1 MDKAQKLHANPAV
14 KPLVQRAP
22 FRIAAAFATLLT
34 VAPLNP
40 FMGGQDRLNGE
51 KKKPGI
57 EENHPAKITASK
69 LEAVKPPKMAVKVPV
84 EGILHRE
91 TAWEKIVGL
100 FGPSKAYGADN
111 IIEAKDVLEAISLT
125 EDLKRKGIVQ
135 EVKFNSSLIGE
146 GVRIKEWRISRAQGL
161 QDAGNRTTVWNIL
174 SKRDQ
179 DDPLAAMPFI
189 TNGIWDFAKTLGR
202 VDIDLVKGYVIQRPD
217 DPRQSV
223 LVLAC
228 KDHLDIY
235 VLNEKKEIEWIPIPL
250 EKVGIE
256 KKPEIIILNPNS
268 TTSKYGKG
276 ILLSILDEVSYT
288 KLIKGTGKT
297 GETAK
302 LLVAKIIP
310 HPNDKFNPAEDSKV
324 GNGGI
329 LIARLGR

>member
-135 EVKFNSSLIGE
+135 EIKMPTEFATHGYKDMN
-146 GVRIKEWRISRAQGL
+146 VREWRIHYTRGTGGYSTSTTIKNSNSD
-161 QDAGNRTTVWNIL
+161 DAALFIL
-174 SKRDQ
+174 
-179 DDPLAAMPFI
+179 A
-189 TNGIWDFAKTLGR
+189 TLRGMGD
-202 VDIDLVKGYVIQRPD
+202 VDYKFVKGYVIQRPD